1 MRRFLKITGLI
12 LLTILL
18 TLSGVIISGMIYRK
32 HDLRLDRAAFPEIKS
47 EAGIDSLARALL
59 DQMDL
64 DEKLWQLS
72 GEGPVRVYSRLLGM
86 FLIRD
91 QFPHIFSGRN
101 NRLGIPP
108 FVLSDGPRGAVVGT
122 GNTSFPVAMARGAT
136 WDTDLERRVG
146 NAMAAELRAN
156 NTNYIAAPCIN
167 LLRHPAWGRAQETY
181 GEDPWLLGEMGLA
194 MVEGI
199 QRHNVMA
206 CAKHFAV
213 NSIENS
219 RFYLDVNM
227 DERTLREVYLPH
239 FKKVVQQGNIAS
251 VMSSYNKFRGDY
263 CGHSHY
269 LLTTILRDE
278 WQFQGFVS
286 SDWVWGLRDG
296 VAGINA
302 GMDVEMPARRYYSK
316 RNISRA
322 LDNKEI
328 TIDQIDKMVLRVLET
343 KLKYAFR
350 EDIMVYD
357 ESVKASRQHIDLA
370 REVAEKSMVLVKNEG
385 VLPFDPA
392 NIKTVA
398 VIGRLADVENT
409 GDRGSSNV
417 RTPYVVTP
425 WQGISNYV
433 ASYGGLAVYSDGS
446 DTEEARRIA
455 ASADAV
461 VLIVGFTHEDEGE
474 YIVGNPEKQRELG
487 GPPGGFVSGG
497 DRPDLG
503 LNEWDEEM
511 IRALAGSNPNMVV
524 SYTGGSAITMEGWRK
539 NVPAIL
545 FSWYAG
551 MEGGNALASIL
562 FGEVNPGGKLPFTI
576 PVDENDLPWFDPWV
590 DTITYGYYHGYTL
603 FDKMDYKAAY
613 RFGHGL
619 SYTSF
624 EYDSLEIENPF
635 PGSDENII
643 IRIRVKNT
651 GNRQGDEVVQLYAGF
666 PGSSADRPVKLLR
679 GFKRVTLLPDEYL
692 TVTFELAQ
700 EELAMYDPL
709 SGNWVIEK
717 MRYKVYS
724 GGSSD
729 MDNLLV
735 SEFEL
740 R

>member
-1 MRRFLKITGLI
+1 MKRFLKITGLVI
-12 LLTILL
+12 LSVILII
-18 TLSGVIISGMIYRK
+18 SGVIISGMIYQK
-32 HDLRLDRAAFPEIKS
+32 HDLRLERSAFPDVIS
-47 EAGIDSLARALL
+47 EADIDNLAQELL
-59 DQMDL
+59 YQMDL
-64 DEKLWQLS
+64 DEKLRQLS
-72 GEGPVRVYSRLLGM
+72 GDEPVTVYSRLIGM
-86 FLIRD
+86 FMFRD

-101 NRLGIPP
+101 KRLGIPP

-146 NAMAAELRAN
+146 NAMAIELRAN

-206 CAKHFAV
+206 CVKHFAV

-219 RFYLDVNM
+219 RFYLDVDM

-239 FKKVVQQGNIAS
+239 FKKVVQEGNIAS

-269 LLTTILRDE
+269 LLTRILRDE
-278 WQFQGFVS
+278 WQFEGFVS

-296 VAGINA
+296 VAGVNA

-328 TIDQIDKMVLRVLET
+328 TMEQIDMMVLRVLKT
-343 KLKYAFR
+343 KLKYAYR

-357 ESVKASRQHIDLA
+357 ESVKAGRQHTELA

-392 NIKTVA
+392 AIKKVA
-398 VIGRLADVENT
+398 VIGRLANVENT
-409 GDRGSSNV
+409 GDRGSSHV

-425 WQGISNYV
+425 WQGISSYV
-433 ASYGGLAVYSDGS
+433 ASYGGSAIYSDGS
-446 DTEEARRIA
+446 DIEEARKLA
-455 ASADAV
+455 SSADAV

-497 DRPDLG
+497 DRPDLR
-503 LNEWDEEM
+503 LKTRDEEM
-511 IRALAGSNPNMVV
+511 IKAIAGTNPNIVV
-524 SYTGGSAITMEGWRK
+524 IYTGGSAITMEGWRSSM
-539 NVPAIL
+539 PAIL

-551 MEGGNALASIL
+551 MEGGNALAAIL

-603 FDKMDYKAAY
+603 FDKKDFKAAY

-624 EYDSLEIENPF
+624 MYDSLTVENPL
-635 PGSDENII
+635 PGDGENIR

-651 GNRQGDEVVQLYAGF
+651 GDRQGDEVVQLYTGF
-666 PGSSADRPVKLLR
+666 SGSSADRPVKLLR
-679 GFKRVTLLPDEYL
+679 GFKRVSLLPDESL
-692 TVTFELAQ
+692 TVTFEVEQ
-700 EELAMYDPL
+700 DKLAMYDPEP
-709 SGNWVIEK
+709 GEWVIEK
-717 MRYKVYS
+717 MNYMVYS

-729 MDNLLV
+729 TDNLLE